1 MISVQIGLPDPAVSD
16 AFDALARRAAP
27 NAFMHPAALA
37 AVVESGFARLHVL
50 QAWHGEGSARALV
63 GLWALG
69 QTRVARLGPSILT
82 APPYDYS
89 FVGNA
94 VVDPDHVDAV
104 MPAFFDCIARTPTLP
119 KVIRL
124 KLIDADAPT
133 FGPMMAALATRRGQV
148 LRLAEQP
155 RPFLA
160 READRKRSG
169 STAKKLRQDWNK
181 LSAQGA
187 VDIAN
192 ERSVE
197 AVGAAF
203 EIFLDMERKSWK
215 GANGTALL
223 SDDDDAD
230 FARRL
235 ISNLAA
241 VRNASVALLRVDG
254 KPIAAQVLLYCGAM
268 AYTWKTAYD
277 AAFSKFSP
285 GALLVDKVS
294 DALFASGVTQIESC
308 ATQESFM
315 AQLWTGRRATVELL
329 LDLGAEKSAA
339 FAAAHL
345 GERAF
350 AFAREWRDRL
360 RSRTGVPPRRKTVA
374 ITRG

>member
-1 MISVQIGLPDPAVSD
+1 MISVEIGLPDPALAD

-37 AVVESGFARLHVL
+37 AVAENGFARLHVL
-50 QAWHGEGSARALV
+50 AAWHGDGTARTLV

-69 QTRVARLGPSILT
+69 QTRVARLGPSILSS
-82 APPYDYS
+82 PPYDYS

-94 VVDPDHVDAV
+94 VVDPDHLDVVIA
-104 MPAFFDCIARTPTLP
+104 AFFDCIARTPALP

-192 ERSVE
+192 ERNADDVR
-197 AVGAAF
+197 AAF

-215 GANGTALL
+215 GANRTALL

-235 ISNLAA
+235 IGNLAA
-241 VRNASVALLRVDG
+241 VRNASVALLRLDG
-254 KPIAAQVLLYCGAM
+254 NAVAAQVLLYCGTM
-268 AYTWKTAYD
+268 AYTWKIAYD

-329 LDLGAEKSAA
+329 LDLGAERSRA
-339 FAAAHL
+339 FTLAHL
-345 GERAF
+345 GERAYSC
-350 AFAREWRDRL
+350 AREWRDRL
-360 RSRTGVPPRRKTVA
+360 RSRTWLPPRRKTVA